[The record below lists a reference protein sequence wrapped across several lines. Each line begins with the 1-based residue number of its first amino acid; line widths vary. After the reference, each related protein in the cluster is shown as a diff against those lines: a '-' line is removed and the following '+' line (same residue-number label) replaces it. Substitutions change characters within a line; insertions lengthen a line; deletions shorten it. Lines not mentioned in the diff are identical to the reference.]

1 MSSMRR
7 VLLLLLLLPLVTACQ
22 AAPSALHDLDWGHM
36 VGTNADQIWV
46 TEVHFYRQ
54 GELVDVS
61 TNGAIRS
68 VSDQSLKGKDYR
80 WSIGKGRRD
89 IHPAPDRVE
98 VEWASYHDKK
108 RYRISLDLPAAQ
120 LERMIAQRYRVK
132 VGKEWREERRDNIGL
147 GMATGGYV
155 EAFLRDPRVT
165 PDILLARGI
174 AKEVTDD
181 RDEKRFPIPSQYENR
196 WADFDANYRHL
207 YQQYPVPSGMA
218 WAPIMDAY
226 RAAQPVTDL
235 KPVSE

>member
-1 MSSMRR
+1 MRR
-7 VLLLLLLLPLVTACQ
+7 ILLLLLPLVTACQ
-22 AAPSALHDLDWGHM
+22 AAPSAPHDLDWGHM

-54 GELVDVS
+54 GELVDAS
-61 TNGAIRS
+61 TNGAIIS

-98 VEWASYHDKK
+98 VEWVSYHDKK

-132 VGKEWREERRDNIGL
+132 VGKEWREERREEIGL

-155 EAFLRDPRVT
+155 EAFLSGVRVT

-181 RDEKRFPIPSQYENR
+181 PDEKRFPISSQYENR
-196 WADFDANYRHL
+196 WADFDAKYNQA
-207 YQQYPVPSGMA
+207 YQQHPVPTGMA

-226 RAAQPVTDL
+226 RAAQPKTDTD
-235 KPVSE
+235 PVN

>member
-1 MSSMRR
+1 MMTCTRWI
-7 VLLLLLLLPLVTACQ
+7 LLLLLLLLVTACQ
-22 AAPSALHDLDWGHM
+22 AAPSAPHDLDWGHM

-54 GELVDVS
+54 GELVDAS

-98 VEWASYHDKK
+98 VEWVSYHDKK

-147 GMATGGYV
+147 DMATGGYV

-165 PDILLARGI
+165 LDILLARGI

-181 RDEKRFPIPSQYENR
+181 PYDQRFPLSSQFENS

-226 RAAQPVTDL
+226 RAVQPKTDTD
-235 KPVSE
+235 PVR